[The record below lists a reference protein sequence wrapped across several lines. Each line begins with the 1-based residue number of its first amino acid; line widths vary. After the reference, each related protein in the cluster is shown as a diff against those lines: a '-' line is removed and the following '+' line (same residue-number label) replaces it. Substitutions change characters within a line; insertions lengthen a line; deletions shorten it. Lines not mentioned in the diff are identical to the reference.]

1 MCAPDI
7 FTCRTCGKPL
17 PEGRKTSTFPF
28 CGKRCKMIDLGR
40 WFTGAHRISEPLVLD
55 EEDSPPENRVEPE

>member
-1 MCAPDI
+1 MPTPDI

-17 PEGRKTSTFPF
+17 PEGRNTPAFPF

-40 WFTGAHRISEPLVLD
+40 WFTGVHCISEPLVLD
-55 EEDSPPENRVEPE
+55 EEDTPPEDRVEPE